1 MTVVTSGTQEH
12 EDTARVRGKTKVKK
26 GGTTTAMRPMPLIS
40 RTVFCLFQLSH
51 SLLSPSPPGRAY
63 MPLVNG
69 QGIADQSRVGVPGLL
84 VLSQNQQI
92 SVEHVWCGHEDV
104 LLPFSTISPT
114 NTFAKPATI

>member
-1 MTVVTSGTQEH
+1 
-12 EDTARVRGKTKVKK
+12 
-26 GGTTTAMRPMPLIS
+26 
-40 RTVFCLFQLSH
+40 
-51 SLLSPSPPGRAY
+51 